1 MHSNIILS
9 IFILL
14 LFMRIITLFLYFF
27 LSNNDETNMDNWT
40 FYSFSTFIIPIDDR
54 IKWFEWFISGY
65 FDILL
70 FDWWYSHYH
79 TYYHFVVIL
88 ANLYS
93 AVGTMLIISQQN
105 LLWMDH
111 SIQWLSGYSNTIHGS
126 WISYSIYNIDYYI
139 ELDSTQLKK
148 CVSVFIQQKL
158 NLCFI
163 VSLFQWMITFQLSI
177 YLKCLYYCW
186 YATLECHLA

>member
-1 MHSNIILS
+1 MHINTILS
-9 IFILL
+9 ILYM

-27 LSNNDETNMDNWT
+27 LSNNDKTNTDNWT
-40 FYSFSTFIIPIDDR
+40 FYSFSIFIILIGDT
-54 IKWFEWFISGY
+54 IKWVEWIINDS

-70 FDWWYSHYH
+70 FDWWYSHHH

-88 ANLYS
+88 CILNS
-93 AVGTMLIISQQN
+93 AVETMLIISQQN

-111 SIQWLSGYSNTIHGS
+111 SIQLLSGYFNTILGS

-148 CVSVFIQQKL
+148 SVSILIQQKL
-158 NLCFI
+158 NLCLI

-177 YLKCLYYCW
+177 YLKC
-186 YATLECHLA
+186 

>member
-1 MHSNIILS
+1 MHINTILS
-9 IFILL
+9 ILYM

-27 LSNNDETNMDNWT
+27 LSNNDKTNTDNWT
-40 FYSFSTFIIPIDDR
+40 FYSFSIFIILIGDT
-54 IKWFEWFISGY
+54 IKWVEWIINDS

-70 FDWWYSHYH
+70 FDWWYSHHH

-88 ANLYS
+88 CILNS
-93 AVGTMLIISQQN
+93 AVETMLIISQQN

-111 SIQWLSGYSNTIHGS
+111 SIQLLSGYFNTILGS

-148 CVSVFIQQKL
+148 SVSILIQQKL

-177 YLKCLYYCW
+177 YLKC
-186 YATLECHLA
+186 

>member
-1 MHSNIILS
+1 MHYYTCI
-9 IFILL
+9 
-14 LFMRIITLFLYFF
+14 YFF

-40 FYSFSTFIIPIDDR
+40 FYSFSIFIIPIGDI

-79 TYYHFVVIL
+79 TYYRFVVIL
-88 ANLYS
+88 CILIS

-111 SIQWLSGYSNTIHGS
+111 SIQLLYGYSNTILGS

-158 NLCFI
+158 SLCFI
-163 VSLFQWMITFQLSI
+163 VSLFQWIITFQLSI

-186 YATLECHLA
+186 YATLECQLALDWQ

>member
-1 MHSNIILS
+1 MHYYTC
-9 IFILL
+9 
-14 LFMRIITLFLYFF
+14 MYFF

-40 FYSFSTFIIPIDDR
+40 FYSFSTFIIPIDDI

-88 ANLYS
+88 CILNN
-93 AVGTMLIISQQN
+93 AVGTMLIISQEN

-111 SIQWLSGYSNTIHGS
+111 SIQWLSGYSNTILGS
-126 WISYSIYNIDYYI
+126 WIPEGRYAPKRGILESQIHQNT
-139 ELDSTQLKK
+139 EK
-148 CVSVFIQQKL
+148 
-158 NLCFI
+158 
-163 VSLFQWMITFQLSI
+163 MILSR
-177 YLKCLYYCW
+177 
-186 YATLECHLA
+186 